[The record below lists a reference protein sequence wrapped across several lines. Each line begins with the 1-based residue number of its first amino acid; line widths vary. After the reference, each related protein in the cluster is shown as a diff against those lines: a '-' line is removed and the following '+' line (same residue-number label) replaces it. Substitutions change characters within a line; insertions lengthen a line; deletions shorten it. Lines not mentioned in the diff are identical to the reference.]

1 MNQVLAKLNYNKDAQ
16 NNQRIWFGF
25 KLIQLIIIQSEQM
38 VENLQVGIGKNE
50 QAAIYQ
56 WLEAK

>member
-56 WLEAK
+56 